1 MDRLI
6 IIFFAEY
13 FIWVLTAAVVIGF
26 LWAKRGDFKSGVY
39 YSLLA
44 LVSASLARLVIK
56 PVFLLFVSRPR
67 PFMTSGNAPL
77 IEEDILAA
85 CCNSFPSGH
94 ALFVFALATTVFMY
108 NKKWGMVAYICALL
122 VGIARVLAGVH
133 FPTDILGGAVIGAI
147 TAWIIWHIA
156 HKFDFF
162 EEKVY
167 NRGSK

>member
-1 MDRLI
+1 MEQI
-6 IIFFAEY
+6 VIFFAEY
-13 FIWVLTAAVVIGF
+13 FWWVFTIAVIAGF
-26 LWAKRGDFKSGVY
+26 LWVERENIKLGIY
-39 YSLLA
+39 YSTLA
-44 LVSASLARLVIK
+44 VVSALIARLVVK
-56 PVFLLFVSRPR
+56 PILLTFISRSR

-77 IEEDILAA
+77 IPEDVVAA
-85 CCNSFPSGH
+85 CCNSFPSCH

-133 FPTDILGGAVIGAI
+133 YPTDILGGAVIGAI